1 MTEPI
6 APGWHGILNLTYA
19 PQNGKTKIV
28 DKYARSPFKIQRPFY
43 PAGED
48 ICQSVALHTAGGMV
62 GGDRLSQTL
71 HLKQNS
77 RVLFTTAAASKIYR
91 SAGKTATQ
99 TVDIRIESGAHFEYF
114 PRETILFNGAIY
126 RQDMRVELE
135 PGATWLGW
143 EIVRFGR
150 WARGEQFLNGEWRS
164 HTEVWQNG
172 SPLWID
178 RQWLPGDR
186 GILESPHGLG
196 GWPVVATLVW
206 VGQPATEDALNNV
219 RILWN
224 QRGAKGE
231 AGATQLLSGLL
242 CRYRGPS
249 TGDAIAWFTEIW
261 QRLRPNSAG
270 QKIAPPRVWNV

>member
-1 MTEPI
+1 MTQSI
-6 APGWHGILNLTYA
+6 APGWHGLLKLTYA
-19 PQNGKTKIV
+19 PQNGITKII
-28 DKYARSPFKIQRPFY
+28 DKSARSPFKIQRPFY

-71 HLKQNS
+71 HLKPHS
-77 RVLFTTAAASKIYR
+77 RALFTTAAASKIYR
-91 SAGKTATQ
+91 SAGKPATQ
-99 TVDIRIESGAHFEYF
+99 TVDIRVESGAHFEYL
-114 PRETILFNGAIY
+114 PRETILFDGAIY
-126 RQDMRVELE
+126 RQDLRVELE

-150 WARGEQFLNGEWRS
+150 SARGEKFLNGDWRS
-164 HTEVWQNG
+164 HTEIWQNG

-178 RQWLPGDR
+178 RQWLPGDAT
-186 GILESPHGLG
+186 IWESPHGLG
-196 GWPVVATLVW
+196 GWPVVATLAW
-206 VGQPATEDALNNV
+206 MGQPVTEDTLNRV

-249 TGDAIAWFTEIW
+249 TGEAIAWFTEIW
-261 QRLRPNSAG
+261 RRLRPDSSG
-270 QKIAPPRVWNV
+270 QKITPPRVWNV